1 MNLKSR
7 KENAQSEIKHQ
18 QELASN
24 GENFSPVTVAEC
36 KRIIEIIDYIV
47 PQISKEEW
55 SRINAGVK
63 GIDRDMSDCKDIK
76 EKYEL
81 SWNELKML
89 RDSEVGTSESQKKA
103 SAKYDASNTKQIKL
117 KLNTKTD
124 ADVINKLESVANKQ
138 GYIKNLIRRDI
149 DG

>member
-1 MNLKSR
+1 MNLKAR
-7 KENAQSEIKHQ
+7 KENAQAEIKHQ
-18 QELASN
+18 QELASK
-24 GENFSPVTVAEC
+24 GENFSPGTVAEC

-89 RDSEVGTSESQKKA
+89 RDSEVGTSEAQKRA
-103 SAKYDASNTKQIKL
+103 SAKYDAKATTQVRF
-117 KLNTKTD
+117 KLNNSTD
-124 ADVINKLESVANKQ
+124 ADILKKLESVPNKQ
-138 GYIKNLIRRDI
+138 GYFKELVRRDI
-149 DG
+149 NN